1 MPIPSAA
8 GPSSS
13 RGGTPAT
20 GGTATGYNT
29 PGTVTTAPS
38 MNDHYGAYGEEDEA
52 EDQGTNDEGVIR
64 LELDGETQEQRDK
77 RKAMALR
84 K

>member
-1 MPIPSAA
+1 
-8 GPSSS
+8 
-13 RGGTPAT
+13 
-20 GGTATGYNT
+20 
-29 PGTVTTAPS
+29 